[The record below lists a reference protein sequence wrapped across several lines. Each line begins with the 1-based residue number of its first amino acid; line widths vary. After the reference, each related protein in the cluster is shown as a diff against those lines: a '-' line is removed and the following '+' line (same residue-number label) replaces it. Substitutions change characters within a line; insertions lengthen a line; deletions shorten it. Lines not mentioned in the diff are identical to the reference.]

1 MTPYCVHVYPSAVS
15 VIGFARDMVT
25 VNETDGSAVLT
36 VRVLMGVLAPGAT
49 AVVEFSTANRPVSD
63 TSAIGESA
71 ALYTFIPYFNVSDQS
86 DCSIA
91 SA

>member
-1 MTPYCVHVYPSAVS
+1 
-15 VIGFARDMVT
+15 
-25 VNETDGSAVLT
+25 
-36 VRVLMGVLAPGAT
+36 MGVLAPGAT